1 MNLTRDQVQRLT
13 GDADRWTDALNNA
26 LERWDINTPQRAAMF
41 LAQVAHESGG
51 FRTLV
56 ESLHYSATRLLQVWP
71 SRFTPTDAAAMAF
84 DERAIAERAY
94 GGRLGNGPEGSGDGY
109 NYRGRGLIQLTGRDN
124 YTRCGA
130 ALGLDLVGHPEL
142 LEQPEYAA
150 QSAGW
155 FWAGRGCNE
164 LADAG
169 DYLGITRRINGGTN
183 GQADR
188 ETWLATVRAVLG
200 VVREGRDQP
209 MPAPAPGMPS
219 NQPDG
224 GNMSGLAAAGLI
236 GQLLQTVVSVFQPVA
251 RAKVEAAAGK
261 VTDAAGAK
269 VLADGLMGVLTQV
282 TGLAD
287 PVQAT
292 AAVTAPTEDGRAKLA
307 AVEQQAVMRLDE
319 FAGFLDRIADLEAQ
333 ANKQRE
339 DSRASAR
346 AFNVPDAWKLRW
358 AQITFTQRALG
369 VGALLDA
376 LMLIVMTL
384 SLIWIPKES
393 HSAMYNLMG
402 QLVIVFVTLIG
413 ILAATLKDQN
423 GFSFG
428 GTSSDNA
435 AEIARDEL
443 AARRHQEDQR

>member
-1 MNLTRDQVQRLT
+1 MGAAVNLTRDQVQRIT
-13 GDADRWTDALNNA
+13 GDADRWTTPLNAALS
-26 LERWDINTPQRAAMF
+26 LWHIDTPQRAAMF

-71 SRFTPTDAAAMAF
+71 TRFTPTDAAAMAF
-84 DERAIAERAY
+84 NEQAIANRAY
-94 GGRLGNGPEGSGDGY
+94 GGRLGNGPEDSGDGY
-109 NYRGRGLIQLTGRDN
+109 AFRGRGLIQLTGRDN

-142 LEQPEYAA
+142 LEQPIYAA

-155 FWAGRGCNE
+155 FWSTRGCNE

-169 DYLGITRRINGGTN
+169 DYLGITKRINGGTN

-209 MPAPAPGMPS
+209 MPAPPKGMPS
-219 NQPDG
+219 NQPG
-224 GNMSGLAAAGLI
+224 GTMGGLAAAGLI

-269 VLADGLMGVLTQV
+269 VLADGLMGVLQQV

-292 AAVTAPTEDGRAKLA
+292 AAVTAPTDEGRAKLA

-319 FAGFLDRIADLEAQ
+319 FAGFLDRIASLEAD
-333 ANKQRE
+333 AAKRSE
-339 DSRASAR
+339 ESRANAR
-346 AFNVPDAWKLRW
+346 AFATPESWGLRMKQVSFTQWGLGVAALAVAILTAVQMVVTRQGVPDPSLM
-358 AQITFTQRALG
+358 
-369 VGALLDA
+369 VLLTA
-376 LMLIVMTL
+376 IVM
-384 SLIWIPKES
+384 
-393 HSAMYNLMG
+393 G
-402 QLVIVFVTLIG
+402 LVNTFR
-413 ILAATLKDQN
+413 DQT

-428 GTSSDNA
+428 GTSDSNA
-435 AEIARDEL
+435 AAIARDEL
-443 AARRHQEDQR
+443 AARRHQEGER

>member
-13 GDADRWTDALNNA
+13 GDADRWTDALNAA
-26 LERWDINTPQRAAMF
+26 LTRWQIDTPQRVAMF

-130 ALGLDLVGHPEL
+130 ALGLDLVGHPEV

-219 NQPDG
+219 NQPEEG
-224 GNMSGLAAAGLI
+224 LTMGGLAAAGLI

-282 TGLAD
+282 TGLSD

-292 AAVTAPTEDGRAKLA
+292 AAVTAPTDDGRAKLA

-319 FAGFLDRIADLEAQ
+319 FAGFLDRIASLEAD
-333 ANKQRE
+333 AAKRSE
-339 DSRASAR
+339 ESRANAR
-346 AFNVPDAWKLRW
+346 AFATPESWGLRMKQVSFTQWGLGVAALAVAILTAVQMVVTHQGVPDPSLM
-358 AQITFTQRALG
+358 
-369 VGALLDA
+369 VLLTA
-376 LMLIVMTL
+376 IVM
-384 SLIWIPKES
+384 
-393 HSAMYNLMG
+393 G
-402 QLVIVFVTLIG
+402 LVNTFR
-413 ILAATLKDQN
+413 DQT

-428 GTSSDNA
+428 GTSDSNA
-435 AEIARDEL
+435 AAIARDEL